1 MPKEP
6 TTSSEQSLID
16 EWLAKGNEITVCEP
30 MAETDPELMATMTMW
45 GRGRK
50 KKATPPKKPAKK
62 G

>member
-1 MPKEP
+1 
-6 TTSSEQSLID
+6 
-16 EWLAKGNEITVCEP
+16 
-30 MAETDPELMATMTMW
+30 MATMTMW